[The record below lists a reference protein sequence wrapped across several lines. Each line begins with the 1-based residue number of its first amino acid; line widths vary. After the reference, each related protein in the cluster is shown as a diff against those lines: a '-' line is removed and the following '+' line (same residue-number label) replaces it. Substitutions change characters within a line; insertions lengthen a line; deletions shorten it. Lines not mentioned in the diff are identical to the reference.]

1 MFPWENHW
9 IVIHMEKIRG
19 FENAGS
25 GNAVM
30 IFHIILWLFTSIPGA
45 YYESLRCRPCGFLEI
60 QSGMV
65 PNATDNVGR
74 NATVTNQPAAVRC
87 PGQYCRCL
95 HIGTASGN
103 CCREFLASDG
113 HRKMSARTSRD
124 VPADCTKI
132 LPWDRAA
139 SGGLPSGNRPIPLR
153 ESHDGTHIVRSS
165 AGRQRITVRCPACKS
180 LHQTLSLC
188 ECFIKRFQMNI
199 SCKISDGGMTHIT
212 ANPPQPLHRS

>member
-30 IFHIILWLFTSIPGA
+30 IFYIILWLFTSIPGA
-45 YYESLRCRPCGFLEI
+45 YYESLRTVCRPCGFLEI

-65 PNATDNVGR
+65 PNATDNAGR

-95 HIGTASGN
+95 HIGTACVPKYCHEIGRRSAGV
-103 CCREFLASDG
+103 RRASVRKSADSLTG
-113 HRKMSARTSRD
+113 IPRWNTHRTIIGGSSAGRRRT
-124 VPADCTKI
+124 
-132 LPWDRAA
+132 
-139 SGGLPSGNRPIPLR
+139 SGGLPCDIRHANLFIR
-153 ESHDGTHIVRSS
+153 
-165 AGRQRITVRCPACKS
+165 
-180 LHQTLSLC
+180 LC
-188 ECFIKRFQMNI
+188 HCVNV
-199 SCKISDGGMTHIT
+199 
-212 ANPPQPLHRS
+212 L

>member
-30 IFHIILWLFTSIPGA
+30 SFHIILWLFTSIPGA
-45 YYESLRCRPCGFLEI
+45 YYESLRTVCRPCGFLEI
-60 QSGMV
+60 PSGMV
-65 PNATDNVGR
+65 PNATDNAGR

-113 HRKMSARTSRD
+113 HRKMSARASRD
-124 VPADCTKI
+124 VPADVYQNI
-132 LPWDRAA
+132 AMRSGDARPA

-153 ESHDGTHIVRSS
+153 GSHDGTHIEGSS
-165 AGRQRITVRCPACKS
+165 AGRRRTSGGLPCDVRHAN
-180 LHQTLSLC
+180 LFIRLC
-188 ECFIKRFQMNI
+188 HCVNV
-199 SCKISDGGMTHIT
+199 
-212 ANPPQPLHRS
+212 L

>member
-1 MFPWENHW
+1 MCPLGIIKASHAWFDFSSLHAITN
-9 IVIHMEKIRG
+9 IKT
-19 FENAGS
+19 
-25 GNAVM
+25 
-30 IFHIILWLFTSIPGA
+30 HIDHCQLWSSPPPG
-45 YYESLRCRPCGFLEI
+45 
-60 QSGMV
+60 
-65 PNATDNVGR
+65 

-103 CCREFLASDG
+103 YCREFLASDG

-124 VPADCTKI
+124 VPADVYQNI
-132 LPWDRAA
+132 AMRSGGARPA

-165 AGRQRITVRCPACKS
+165 GDHRPDIRRITVRCPACKS
-180 LHQTLSLC
+180 LHPTLSLC

-199 SCKISDGGMTHIT
+199 SCKISD
-212 ANPPQPLHRS
+212 